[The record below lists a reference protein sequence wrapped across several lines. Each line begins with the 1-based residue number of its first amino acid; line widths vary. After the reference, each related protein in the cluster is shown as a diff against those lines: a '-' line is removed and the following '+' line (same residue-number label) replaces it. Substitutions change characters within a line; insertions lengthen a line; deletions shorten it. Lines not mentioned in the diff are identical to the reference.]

1 MIAIKVF
8 CVVFFFLV
16 QKQTF
21 AFDYDDLLYEY
32 EDSIVPAN
40 NTSTPN
46 TPSQPSSREF
56 DTEFAVKHNKVS
68 RNRGPCLSESELIR
82 KLLVIMRKLVSS
94 ISRKKT
100 TTKPKKT
107 TATTLTLPPT
117 TSPPPTI
124 TTTPTAT
131 TTHQERKFAI
141 QDEDFEDSFFDKNI
155 GGSETTI
162 RNERDHPNPYGPV
175 NWNFKI
181 YFCF

>member
-1 MIAIKVF
+1 MIAMKVF

-32 EDSIVPAN
+32 EDSIVPTN

-100 TTKPKKT
+100 TKPKKT
-107 TATTLTLPPT
+107 TLPPPT
-117 TSPPPTI
+117 TTPQP

-131 TTHQERKFAI
+131 TTHQEREFAI

>member
-32 EDSIVPAN
+32 EDSIVPTN

-100 TTKPKKT
+100 TKPKKT
-107 TATTLTLPPT
+107 ITLPPPT
-117 TSPPPTI
+117 TTPQP

-131 TTHQERKFAI
+131 TTHQEREFAI

-175 NWNFKI
+175 N
-181 YFCF
+181 

>member
-32 EDSIVPAN
+32 EDSIVPTN

-68 RNRGPCLSESELIR
+68 RNRGPCLSEYELIR

-100 TTKPKKT
+100 TKPKKT
-107 TATTLTLPPT
+107 ITLPPPT
-117 TSPPPTI
+117 TTPQP

-131 TTHQERKFAI
+131 TTHQEREFAI

>member
-32 EDSIVPAN
+32 EDSIVPTN

-82 KLLVIMRKLVSS
+82 KLLVIMRKMASS

-100 TTKPKKT
+100 TKPKKT
-107 TATTLTLPPT
+107 ITLPPT
-117 TSPPPTI
+117 TATPQP

-131 TTHQERKFAI
+131 TTHQEREFAI

>member
-32 EDSIVPAN
+32 EDSIVPTN

-100 TTKPKKT
+100 TKPKKT
-107 TATTLTLPPT
+107 LPPPT
-117 TSPPPTI
+117 TTPQP

-131 TTHQERKFAI
+131 TTHQEREFAI

>member
-32 EDSIVPAN
+32 EDSIVPTN
-40 NTSTPN
+40 NISTSN
-46 TPSQPSSREF
+46 SPSQASSREF
-56 DTEFAVKHNKVS
+56 DTEFAVKHNKVP

-94 ISRKKT
+94 ISGKKT
-100 TTKPKKT
+100 TKKPKKT
-107 TATTLTLPPT
+107 TLPPT
-117 TSPPPTI
+117 TTTPPPT
-124 TTTPTAT
+124 TTTTAT
-131 TTHQERKFAI
+131 TTNQEREFAI

-155 GGSETTI
+155 GGLETTI

-175 NWNFKI
+175 NWTFKI

>member
-32 EDSIVPAN
+32 EDSIVPTN

-100 TTKPKKT
+100 TKPKKT
-107 TATTLTLPPT
+107 ITLPPPT
-117 TSPPPTI
+117 TTPQP

>member
-1 MIAIKVF
+1 MIAMKVF

-32 EDSIVPAN
+32 EDSIVPTN

-100 TTKPKKT
+100 TKPKKT
-107 TATTLTLPPT
+107 ITLPPT
-117 TSPPPTI
+117 TATPQP

-131 TTHQERKFAI
+131 TTHQEREFAI

>member
-32 EDSIVPAN
+32 EDSIVPTN

-100 TTKPKKT
+100 TKPKKT
-107 TATTLTLPPT
+107 TLPPPT
-117 TSPPPTI
+117 TTPQP

-131 TTHQERKFAI
+131 TTHQEREFAI